1 MIEVEEI
8 AEEQALLSSAVW
20 ANVRNRYGKSFS
32 VDHWG
37 HLGIQVQVILRDLI
51 RGRALAAGLCHTNC
65 MSIKNIERIMMSAR
79 FENIE
84 DNRTVFGS
92 IPGFRGVWAT
102 GKTRNACAKILRE
115 VLEEWLQIKARRVL

>member
-1 MIEVEEI
+1 
-8 AEEQALLSSAVW
+8 
-20 ANVRNRYGKSFS
+20 
-32 VDHWG
+32 
-37 HLGIQVQVILRDLI
+37 
-51 RGRALAAGLCHTNC
+51 
-65 MSIKNIERIMMSAR
+65 MSIKNIERIMMNAR